1 MTNLNKTSKK
11 VNIGQRTS
19 FIHISHQ
26 KNDSSEV
33 GGSAKGSEDG
43 NFDIN
48 YIILSRS
55 QRKFVKERIRSIVSN
70 SSENSSNKKIEY

>member
-11 VNIGQRTS
+11 VNIRTKTIE
-19 FIHISHQ
+19 IHISHQ
-26 KNDSSEV
+26 KNDSGEV

-48 YIILSRS
+48 YIILSREVKKVYL
-55 QRKFVKERIRSIVSN
+55 RKG
-70 SSENSSNKKIEY
+70 